1 MHQKYINTFKQSL
14 DIQLSLQVLNI
25 QKLRLQNSNIC
36 SQLIF

>member
-25 QKLRLQNSNIC
+25 QKLRLRNSNIC